1 MLTFIC
7 YMEVYLT
14 FALLDC
20 VVIMGI
26 SLNVGAL
33 FHIFSCNFGQTEE
46 NRSLYR
52 GLRYREVRYIEVP
65 MYNDT
70 HKKFTTC
77 QRDFGG

>member
-1 MLTFIC
+1 MLTFIR

-26 SLNVGAL
+26 SFNLGAL
-33 FHIFSCNFGQTEE
+33 FHTFSCNFGQTEE
-46 NRSLYR
+46 NRLFYR

-65 MYNDT
+65 LYNDT
-70 HKKFTTC
+70 
-77 QRDFGG
+77 